1 MVFKLIPFGL
11 EKQAYLALR
20 LNAKNK
26 YLDLIL
32 VFIRFSN
39 QIFWFNLFIKFGI
52 HSYLS
57 YRPILL
63 VNKDFD
69 LILVIKSLNQIFGLT
84 YL

>member
-1 MVFKLIPFGL
+1 MVFKLIPFSL
-11 EKQAYLALR
+11 EKQSYLALR

-32 VFIRFSN
+32 GRFSN

-52 HSYLS
+52 HSYIS
-57 YRPILL
+57 CRPILL